1 MKQKHLLTKTFLL
14 IAVMLMGAGTVWA
27 TEDDVHDMEIS
38 QNTLLNNSASIPSIN
53 IAEQAYPVKAVTI
66 NWKYNKTISNPV
78 TIEVLVGGT
87 SWGSK
92 TITGNTTEDA
102 VFEGESTTGAIVI
115 NFTNNTGSG
124 TGHGTFYVNSV
135 KLTEGASGGPS
146 YTITAESNNTDW
158 GTVSLSGKVITATLA
173 DGASYADPAYTVSP
187 DGSAI
192 VAQDGNNFTVT
203 PSADCTVTINFTA
216 PPTYTVTFAD
226 GGSLTETSYGV
237 GVTLPTRDA
246 ISDYAFAGWSET
258 EVANETTVA
267 PIIIPAGEYHPAG
280 DITLYPVYSKT
291 EGGGG
296 NKTIDVSI
304 ASYASA
310 NNWANATQYSEV
322 IVDDNIT
329 ASAAG
334 SSNTGKYYSTDNSW
348 RFYSTENATLKFT
361 ASQGSIT
368 SITLTYSEGAFK
380 YGDNIIKSGK
390 AVSINNETNVE
401 FACTTKAFV
410 NSFSVT
416 YTGGGTT
423 YYWSSPVAAAVE
435 RPVITVAD
443 NPFFFST
450 TATITCG
457 TAGASIK
464 YSFDNATWKDY
475 TAALTI
481 NETTTIYAKAI
492 NGSDESTVASVTA
505 TKNLAEPTVTIVAT
519 GITNT
524 NVYEGTAAGSLTA
537 TVTYN
542 DAAVE
547 GAIVTWRGNN
557 DEVATID
564 ETTGAVTL
572 VAAGKVTFTA
582 SFAGNADY
590 NSATETYELTVTN
603 SDPNAPGTENN
614 PYTVAQAI
622 DEIKAGKTGSYYVSG
637 IISKISSTSV
647 LSGGKLTYFISD
659 DGTTNNQ
666 LQVYHGKNINDTEFT
681 SVDDIAL
688 GDEVVV
694 YGPFTYYNSNTP
706 ELNDGNYL
714 VSLNRPVVASI
725 TVDPATV
732 NVSAELQ
739 EGTLAL
745 TYNNLTITDMDDF
758 DIQYYDADGKE
769 IDEPE
774 WIVTDVAEQDPQI
787 GEGYVVSY
795 VIATNRDDARTA
807 YFKVFAL
814 GDTDYVYSNLIT
826 INQAKYVETTKYT
839 LATEIVSGK
848 HYVFASGTNGEVYA
862 MGKMKS
868 TNREAVKVTANS
880 GIIALTGEEGAYE
893 FVIAGP
899 DANGNYTIYDES
911 TSSSGYLYA
920 AGGTSNNHL
929 KVQATNDVNSQWAI
943 TIDAEGVATIKAKM
957 NGKSNDR
964 NWMRY
969 NSSSKLFSC
978 YDSSSS
984 QYDIYLYEKDGEATP
999 TETITVTDAKYATYC
1014 SENALDFAGT
1024 GLTAYVAN
1032 KAGTSVTF
1040 EPVTKVPAYTGVL
1053 VKANAAGDYTV
1064 SSTSS
1069 VEGAKGSDLK
1079 GVLVETNIPAGSFV
1093 LMNGKSGVGF
1103 YKTASIFTAGAHT
1116 AYLSGS
1122 SVGARSFIAI
1132 DEATAIEGIT
1142 AEKASNGEVY
1152 NLQGQRVTKAQK
1164 GLYIMNGKKMV
1175 IK

>member
-1 MKQKHLLTKTFLL
+1 MRTKQLLTKLALL
-14 IAVMLMGAGTVWA
+14 LVMLVGGGTAWA

-666 LQVYHGKNINDTEFT
+666 LQVYRGKNINNTEFT
-681 SVDDIAL
+681 SVNDIAK
-688 GDEVVV
+688 GDKVVV

-714 VSLNRPVVASI
+714 ISLTKTPSI
-725 TVDPATV
+725 TLSDNTINATA
-732 NVSAELQ
+732 AEKS
-739 EGTLAL
+739 GTITV
-745 TYNNLTITDMDDF
+745 TYNNLTNYDSEVRFFASDGETAATYDWLDAKINTSDDTKL
-758 DIQYYDADGKE
+758 DY
-769 IDEPE
+769 
-774 WIVTDVAEQDPQI
+774 TI
-787 GEGYVVSY
+787 GENNN
-795 VIATNRDDARTA
+795 TEARTA
-807 YFKVFAL
+807 YMKVYAE
-814 GDTDYVYSNLIT
+814 GDEGVAYSELIT
-826 INQAKYVETTKYT
+826 ITQDAPVVTNTYT
-839 LATEIVSGK
+839 LATSFTSGK
-848 HYVFASGTNGEVYA
+848 HYVIASGTNGD
-862 MGKMKS
+862 
-868 TNREAVKVTANS
+868 VKVMGSQNTNNRTSVDGNVS
-880 GIIALTGEEGAYE
+880 GTTLSVASDAGATEFIIY
-893 FVIAGP
+893 GP
-899 DANGNYTIYDES
+899 DVNGCYTIYDAAK
-911 TSSSGYLYA
+911 GYLYA
-920 AGGTSNNHL
+920 ASSSNNYL
-929 KVQATNDVNSQWAI
+929 RSQTAL
-943 TIDAEGVATIKAKM
+943 DD
-957 NGKSNDR
+957 NGKWSISIDGSGEATVVAQGSNS
-964 NWMRY
+964 NKYMRF
-969 NSSSKLFSC
+969 NNTLFSC
-978 YDSSSS
+978 YGSNSIVTDLV
-984 QYDIYLYEKDGEATP
+984 YFYEKDGEATP
-999 TETITVTDAKYATYC
+999 TETIHVTDAKYATYC
-1014 SENALDFAGT
+1014 SENALDFEGT
-1024 GLTAYVAN
+1024 GLTAYVADQ
-1032 KAGTSVTF
+1032 KGTSLTF
-1040 EPVTKVPAYTGVL
+1040 EQVTKVPAYTGVL
-1053 VKANAAGDYTV
+1053 VKANAAGDYTI
-1064 SSTSS
+1064 SATSS
-1069 VEGAKGSDLK
+1069 IDGAKGSDLK
-1079 GVLVETNIPAGSFV
+1079 GVIAETKITEAGIFV
-1093 LMNGKSGVGF
+1093 LMKGEKGVGF
-1103 YKTASIFTAGAHT
+1103 YKTTSTGFTVGAHT
-1116 AYLSGS
+1116 AYLPNTMGLS
-1122 SVGARSFIAI
+1122 RDFIAI
-1132 DEATAIEGIT
+1132 DEATAINGIA
-1142 AEKASNGEVY
+1142 AEKASNGEIY

-1164 GLYIMNGKKMV
+1164 GLYIMDGKKV
-1175 IK
+1175 LVK